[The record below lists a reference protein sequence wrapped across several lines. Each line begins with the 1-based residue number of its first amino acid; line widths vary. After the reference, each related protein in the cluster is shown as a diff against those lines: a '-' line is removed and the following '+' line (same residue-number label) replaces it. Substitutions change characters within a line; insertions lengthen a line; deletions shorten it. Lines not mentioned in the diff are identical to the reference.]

1 MAVRILRVGCKGE
14 DVRVIQNALNRNGAS
29 LDPDGDYGT
38 HTRDAVIEFQ
48 KEQQKGNPKF
58 SVDGEVGRQTRQAL
72 FPLVAVTVNVH
83 GMRLT
88 NPGSRTLSPF
98 GKPRAG
104 FGLPPLTLNPP
115 DPPSPQG
122 PPYLNLT
129 LPPFPMGMPRPEK
142 IPGLLEPVAIPPIA
156 PSSGSIMGENWQQL
170 AQTQRQFK
178 GLFRGPVVDSFAIGI
193 QTVFL
198 KKDSDNHVEFTT
210 GCLLQ
215 SPIGFTDGQGNNF
228 TLGCFANATWVDPI
242 LHLGMFHLA
251 NPYAQL
257 QGQGNLSGPSLPTA
271 QLGLFPININVD
283 LNKDGLQ
290 LNFTGGAV
298 WNLTFEDHGITST
311 WGTQLGVGLLGKF
324 QLF

>member
-1 MAVRILRVGCKGE
+1 MPVRILRVGAKGE
-14 DVRVIQNALNRNGAS
+14 DVRVIQNALNRNGAG

-38 HTRDAVIEFQ
+38 LTRDAVIEFQ
-48 KEQQKGNPKF
+48 KEQKKGNPKF
-58 SVDGEVGRQTRQAL
+58 SVDGEVGQQTRQAL

-83 GMRLT
+83 GMRLAY
-88 NPGSRTLSPF
+88 PGS
-98 GKPRAG
+98 GKPRVG
-104 FGLPPLTLNPP
+104 FGLPPLTLDPP
-115 DPPSPQG
+115 DPPKPKG

-129 LPPFPMGMPRPEK
+129 LPPFAPGLPRPER
-142 IPGLLEPVAIPPIA
+142 IPGLLEPIAIPPVA
-156 PSSGSIMGENWQQL
+156 PSSGSILGENWQQFS
-170 AQTQRQFK
+170 QTQRQFR
-178 GLFRGPVVDSFAIGI
+178 GLFRGPVVDTFAIGV
-193 QTVFL
+193 QSVFL

-251 NPYAQL
+251 NPYAQF

-298 WNLTFEDHGITST
+298 WNLTFENNGITST
-311 WGTQLGVGLLGKF
+311 WGTQLGVGLLGRF